1 MVVFSWSLWE
11 KSWNKVVEVGEWLS
25 MSKDEIVAS
34 MEELKKLFD
43 EKWIEENK
51 NVHHF
56 SYYIRHPELPGHIL
70 EMLLLGWSV
79 YTLGGVE
86 KIPSDK
92 IGKLKDPKEWAYAYY
107 EIGILAQVKK
117 TIEKEGYNLLL
128 PESEHMLNK
137 EERKPDGLIIDPN
150 GNEKFWVE
158 VKYLEPI
165 PMLLRKLNDFN
176 KEVMKTVTANRSSMP
191 MTTIV
196 QIQIEKDIIEILRE
210 INEEV
215 DWESLKSLLGEK
227 FKETLEK
234 IIVAIQKRELN
245 HEEFSVK
252 INGDVQR
259 IEEGNTIR
267 YIYEDKLYGDRL
279 EVKVSKDRDIGPLI
293 RGRVT
298 TTMPSIIPLL
308 ISHVANI
315 IRVKRKIEDAINQIP
330 ERRNLP
336 MILII
341 GPEWPLGVNAEIVRE
356 AYQLVRRKDERA
368 SMIKEIWIHVPELKK
383 YVHIPVIGHFNIIH
397 ITLLFACNS

>member
-1 MVVFSWSLWE
+1 M
-11 KSWNKVVEVGEWLS
+11 
-25 MSKDEIVAS
+25 
-34 MEELKKLFD
+34 
-43 EKWIEENK
+43 
-51 NVHHF
+51 
-56 SYYIRHPELPGHIL
+56 
-70 EMLLLGWSV
+70 
-79 YTLGGVE
+79 
-86 KIPSDK
+86 
-92 IGKLKDPKEWAYAYY
+92 
-107 EIGILAQVKK
+107 
-117 TIEKEGYNLLL
+117 IEKEGYNLLL

-137 EERKPDGLIIDPN
+137 EERKPDGLIVDLN

-165 PMLLRKLNDFN
+165 PMLLKKLDDFSR
-176 KEVMKTVTANRSSMP
+176 EVMKIVAANKSSMS

-196 QIQIEKDIIEILRE
+196 QIQIEKSIIEILRE

-215 DWESLKSLLGEK
+215 DWGSLKSLLGEK
-227 FKETLEK
+227 FKETLEET
-234 IIVAIQKRELN
+234 IIAIQKRELN
-245 HEEFSVK
+245 HEKFYVK
-252 INGDVQR
+252 IGEDVQR

-293 RGRVT
+293 RGRVI
-298 TTMPSIIPLL
+298 TTMSSIIPLL

-315 IRVKRKIEDAINQIP
+315 IRVKRKIEDAIDQIP

-356 AYQLVRRKDERA
+356 AYKLVRKKDERA
-368 SMIKEIWIHVPELKK
+368 SIIKEIWIHVPEPKK

-397 ITLLFACNS
+397 IT